1 MYVLFD
7 QLILLF
13 MMIFAFKG
21 IEEYR
26 VKRFKVHQ
34 VVLVLDNYFL
44 RKHAVVDCVLVH
56 LQVLVEDF
64 FAVVVVVGQP

>member
-1 MYVLFD
+1 M
-7 QLILLF
+7 
-13 MMIFAFKG
+13 
-21 IEEYR
+21 
-26 VKRFKVHQ
+26 
-34 VVLVLDNYFL
+34 VLVLDNYFL